1 MSLLKYI
8 DRLKRM
14 DELMRRGNTGTSK
27 EFAEKL
33 GISRSML
40 MENLT
45 EFKELGAE
53 ISFCPFKRTYH
64 YTNKFSI
71 VIGRM
76 EKIKGGI
83 KLLSQSNEVG
93 HRPSTLAEQY

>member
-14 DELMRRGNTGTSK
+14 DSLIKKEVTGTSN

-40 MENLT
+40 MENLN
-45 EFKELGAE
+45 ELKELGAE
-53 ISFCPFKRTYH
+53 IAYCSYRRTYH

-71 VIGRM
+71 VIGAA
-76 EKIKGGI
+76 ETVTGGI
-83 KLLSQSNEVG
+83 NFFRSPILPDTYGLL
-93 HRPSTLAEQY
+93 

>member
-14 DELMRRGNTGTSK
+14 DDLMKREVTGTSK

-53 ISFCPFKRTYH
+53 ISFCHFRRTYH

-76 EKIKGGI
+76 KNIKGGHNFYDSPI
-83 KLLSQSNEVG
+83 ALDSCILI
-93 HRPSTLAEQY
+93 

>member
-1 MSLLKYI
+1 MSLLKYV

-14 DELMRRGNTGTSK
+14 DDLMKKEITGTSK

-45 EFKELGAE
+45 ELKELGAQ
-53 ISFCPFKRTYH
+53 IAFCPFRRSYH

-71 VIGRM
+71 VIGAAER
-76 EKIKGGI
+76 IRGGI
-83 KLLSQSNEVG
+83 FFLQSDRIGHLSDSFDVHG
-93 HRPSTLAEQY
+93 